1 MEKQPD
7 VIIIGA
13 GIIGCAVAFELAKR
27 SIKTLNIDKLPN
39 AGYGPT
45 SNSCAIIRAHYSTFE
60 GTAFAYDNFWYWQN
74 WRDYLGVDDELGF
87 ATYHDTG
94 TIWIPNQVHGY
105 KHILE
110 LYEQVGVAYEIWD
123 QDTLRQK
130 VPVFNTNSHWPPRR
144 PEDDTFWD
152 ESGESL
158 ERAIFTPG
166 SGYVS
171 DPQLASHNL
180 MRAAEAH
187 GAQFLFNSDVVEIRQ
202 ENGRVRG
209 VTLSDG
215 RRIDASIVV
224 NVAGPHSGVINRMA
238 GVEADMKVKT
248 RPLRHEVHHVPS
260 PAGFNYETDGIHV
273 SDGDASVYFRPEVG
287 NSILVGSEDPECDV
301 KEWVDDPDVFNRS
314 LTQAQWKAQVYRLAK
329 RIPEIP
335 IPEKPSG
342 VVDLYDVS
350 DDWIPIYDKSSLPG
364 FYMAIGT
371 SGNQFKNA
379 AGAGHLLAEII
390 VACENGRDHDIEPLQ
405 HKLPNIG
412 LTINAGHFSRM
423 REINPDSSFSVLG

>member
-1 MEKQPD
+1 MIKQAD
-7 VIIIGA
+7 AVIIGA
-13 GIIGCAVAFELAKR
+13 GIIGCAVAFELAKKGV
-27 SIKTLNIDKLPN
+27 KTVNIDKLPT
-39 AGYGPT
+39 AGFGPT

-74 WRDYLGVDDELGF
+74 WRDYLEADDELGY

-94 TIWIPNQVHGY
+94 TIWIPNQVQGY
-105 KHILE
+105 KHIVE
-110 LYEQVGVAYEIWD
+110 LYEQVGVAYEIWEPE
-123 QDTLRQK
+123 TLRQK
-130 VPVFNTNSHWPPRR
+130 MPLFDTNSHWPPRR
-144 PEDDTFWD
+144 PENDDFWD
-152 ESGESL
+152 ESGEGL
-158 ERAIFTPG
+158 ELAIFTPG

-180 MRAAEAH
+180 MRAAEAR
-187 GAQFLFNSDVVEIRQ
+187 GGQFLFNQEVAAIRQ
-202 ENGRVRG
+202 TNNRVEG

-215 RRIDASIVV
+215 SHIDAPIVV

-238 GVEADMKVKT
+238 GVEAGMKVKT

-260 PAGFNYETDGIHV
+260 PASFNYETDGIHV

-287 NSILVGSEDPECDV
+287 NAILVGSEDPECDV
-301 KEWVDDPDVFNRS
+301 KEWVDDPDVFNRT
-314 LTQAQWKAQVYRLAK
+314 LTTDQWKAQVYRLAK
-329 RIPEIP
+329 RIPDLP

-350 DDWIPIYDKSSLPG
+350 DDWIPIYDKSSLDG
-364 FYMAIGT
+364 FYMAIGS

-379 AGAGHLLAEII
+379 AGAGYLLAEII
-390 VACENGRDHDIEPLQ
+390 SMAGNGQDHDLDPLQ

-412 LTINAGHFSRM
+412 VTIDASCFSRL
-423 REINPDSSFSVLG
+423 REINPNSSFSVLG